1 MNHIYPWL
9 KAFVMGDAVCLKRVV
24 RFERAARG
32 SVQEGG
38 GQSLSL
44 WPVGLLGQ
52 IWGSVAE
59 AAVPTPVPSLQEG
72 SLGTDWSWLVPGSDP
87 VKVMTLSALAGL
99 L

>member
-1 MNHIYPWL
+1 MNGLH
-9 KAFVMGDAVCLKRVV
+9 VDQCRMEEGRV
-24 RFERAARG
+24 
-32 SVQEGG
+32 
-38 GQSLSL
+38 SL

-52 IWGSVAE
+52 IWGSVVE